1 MIHNNIKKT
10 GSILRAGTILILHWL
25 TSYIIIYISSKDGQD
40 QTNEKQ
46 LSLFCLEFSRLISL
60 PFLYKLLPLK

>member
-1 MIHNNIKKT
+1 MIHNNVKKT
-10 GSILRAGTILILHWL
+10 ESILRAGTILILHWL
-25 TSYIIIYISSKDGQD
+25 TSYITIYISSEDGQH

-46 LSLFCLEFSRLISL
+46 LSLFCLEFSRLICL